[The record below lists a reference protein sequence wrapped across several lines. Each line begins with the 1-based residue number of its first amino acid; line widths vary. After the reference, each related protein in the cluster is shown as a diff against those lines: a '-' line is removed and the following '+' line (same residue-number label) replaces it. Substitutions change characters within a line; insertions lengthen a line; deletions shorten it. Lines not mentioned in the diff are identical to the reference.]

1 MWIYIPKEFFII
13 IGCAAMGVGYGI
25 AQPYI
30 YDVVSRLAT
39 GRSVTYA
46 LALVMVMNYVAVVV
60 APFILEFL
68 QDMTGLKS
76 GSSPFL
82 INAVVALAAL
92 IFMLWLVFI
101 KKRRVSL

>member
-1 MWIYIPKEFFII
+1 
-13 IGCAAMGVGYGI
+13 MGVGYGI

-46 LALVMVMNYVAVVV
+46 LALVMVMSYVAIVV
-60 APFILEFL
+60 APFLLELL
-68 QDMTGLKS
+68 QDVTGMKS

-82 INAVVALAAL
+82 INAVVAMAAL